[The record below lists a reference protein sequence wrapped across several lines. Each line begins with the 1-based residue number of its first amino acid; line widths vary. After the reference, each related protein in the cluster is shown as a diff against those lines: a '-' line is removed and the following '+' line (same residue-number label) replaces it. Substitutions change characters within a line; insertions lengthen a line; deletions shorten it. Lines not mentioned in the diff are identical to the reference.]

1 MAGAVETIT
10 LNVPDISC
18 GHCVAKVNKAVGEL
32 VGVSGVNA
40 SAATKTV
47 AVSYD
52 PHCVSAED
60 IAARMKDAG
69 YPISDKPARVST
81 LPMVS

>member
-18 GHCVAKVNKAVGEL
+18 GHCVAKVNKAVGGL

-52 PHCVSAED
+52 PHCVSVDD
-60 IAARMKDAG
+60 ISAVMKDAG
-69 YPISDKPARVST
+69 YSVSDKPARIST
-81 LPMVS
+81 LPMAN

>member
-18 GHCVAKVNKAVGEL
+18 GHCVAKVNKAVSEL

-69 YPISDKPARVST
+69 YPISDKPARIST

>member
-10 LNVPDISC
+10 LDVPDISC

-32 VGVSGVNA
+32 VGVSAVNA

-47 AVSYD
+47 AV
-52 PHCVSAED
+52 PMIP
-60 IAARMKDAG
+60 IAFRRKNSPRA
-69 YPISDKPARVST
+69 
-81 LPMVS
+81 